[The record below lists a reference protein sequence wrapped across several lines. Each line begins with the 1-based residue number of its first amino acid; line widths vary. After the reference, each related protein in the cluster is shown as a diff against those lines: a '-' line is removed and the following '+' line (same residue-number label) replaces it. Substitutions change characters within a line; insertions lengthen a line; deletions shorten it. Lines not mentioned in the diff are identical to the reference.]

1 MTSRVGLHYN
11 AYALP
16 GRALFVID
24 RASNSV
30 AIARAFDEPDFGF
43 PCRLDDNEPQGLER
57 FEATRRPEAWA
68 QRKSIFLQAVRSAY

>member
-1 MTSRVGLHYN
+1 MHYN

-24 RASNSV
+24 RANNSV
-30 AIARAFDEPDFGF
+30 AIARAFEAPDFCFLG
-43 PCRLDDNEPQGLER
+43 RLDDNEPQGLER

-68 QRKSIFLQAVRSAY
+68 KRRSIFLQAVRSAY